1 MSKNKI
7 SGLIGILAFVFG
19 LLLFTGSVEAASRV
33 RGYYK
38 SSTGSY
44 VMPHYRTSPN
54 RSRFDNYS
62 TKGNY
67 NPYTGKKGTVS
78 PFRSYH
84 RW

>member
-1 MSKNKI
+1 MKKAQVL
-7 SGLIGILAFVFG
+7 GLVGAFMLVLG
-19 LLLFTGSVEAASRV
+19 LFSFMGNVEAVSRV

-38 SSTGSY
+38 RSTGSY

-67 NPYTGKKGTVS
+67 NPYTGKRGAVN
-78 PFRSYH
+78 PFRSRN